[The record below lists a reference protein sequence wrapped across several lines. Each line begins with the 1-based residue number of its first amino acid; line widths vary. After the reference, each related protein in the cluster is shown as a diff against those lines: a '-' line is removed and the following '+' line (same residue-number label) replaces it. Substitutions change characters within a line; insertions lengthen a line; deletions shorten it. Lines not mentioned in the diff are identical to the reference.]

1 MTENKG
7 KPRPVPTYRLLEEW
21 AKREQERPALLRKAS
36 LGVGDL
42 WVKEIEGRWVKMEK
56 TYTEALEALEKITAV
71 TSGSYSA
78 AVDLKDTM
86 VTKLPAEDYRRI
98 EPEVQGVVTY
108 GKKATE
114 EIPVLAESM
123 RQSLDLMV
131 AEAAESSRIASR
143 NLRVAIIVGVLT
155 LMVALGWI
163 G

>member
-1 MTENKG
+1 
-7 KPRPVPTYRLLEEW
+7 
-21 AKREQERPALLRKAS
+21 
-36 LGVGDL
+36 
-42 WVKEIEGRWVKMEK
+42 MEK

-131 AEAAESSRIASR
+131 AEAAESSRIAAR
-143 NLRVAIIVGVLT
+143 NLRVAIIVGVLSLVLGVLT